1 MNISATNTTK
11 LLNLVAQHL
20 SSRQECRQLT
30 YHMVIS
36 RKVDDGSRLEFDL
49 YPNTSVFPDRYH
61 RKSSD
66 RENLLTHILQRHFD
80 ETSRTS
86 DNFVVGEYKYILSF
100 KGKRRRW
107 TRIK

>member
-11 LLNLVAQHL
+11 LLNLVARHL